1 MVRTAPENDFQA
13 SLKEKGYKLTLQ
25 RMAIYE
31 ALQDGPR
38 HPTAE
43 EVHAHVSHKYP
54 MIGLSTVYNTL
65 ETLNELGL
73 VNKIAIQGA
82 VARYD
87 IEITPHAHLMCLK
100 CGRIVEF
107 EANSFEHCKTEIRQK
122 HHFEVLRQEATFFGY
137 CQDCLESQA
146 KD

>member
-1 MVRTAPENDFQA
+1 MAEETEFKA
-13 SLKEKGYKLTLQ
+13 SLKGKGYKLTLQ

-43 EVHAHVSHKYP
+43 EVHAHVSIKFP

-65 ETLNELGL
+65 ETLCELGL
-73 VNKIAIQGA
+73 AKKVAIEGS

-87 IEITPHAHLMCLK
+87 IEMSPHAHLVCLE
-100 CGRIVEF
+100 CGKIVEF
-107 EANSFEHCKTEIRQK
+107 RGRSFEGCRRDVLENYGFHIIR
-122 HHFEVLRQEATFFGY
+122 HEATFFGH
-137 CQDCLESQA
+137 CSKCASEAESEELQ
-146 KD
+146 